1 VQAPLTKAILR
12 LLQPLIRIL
21 LRNGVP
27 FGTFAELARWVY
39 VDVALRDFAIEG
51 RKISDSRVSVL
62 TGLSRKEVRR
72 LKLLELDE
80 GEDDLVR
87 YNRAARV
94 LTAWGRE
101 TRYQDSGGRPLD
113 LPVEGEA
120 PSFTSLVHAFSG
132 DVPVRAILDELLRVG
147 AVEMTASRQ
156 LRLLERAYVPRT
168 GEAEKLGI
176 LGADVAA
183 LIRTIDRN
191 LTRDPSGPLFQR
203 KVAYDNLPS
212 EAVAQF
218 KSLSRKKSQELLEE
232 FDGFLAAHDRDRN
245 NRVQGH
251 ERWLAGIGIYYFD
264 EKLEEG
270 CSEPKTRGTST

>member
-1 VQAPLTKAILR
+1 MRTPLTQTILR

-39 VDVALRDFAIEG
+39 VDVALNDFAIEG

-62 TGLSRKEVRR
+62 TGLTRKEVRR
-72 LKLLELDE
+72 LKALDLSG
-80 GEDDLVR
+80 GEEDLVR
-87 YNRAARV
+87 YNRAAKV
-94 LTAWGRE
+94 LTAWGRDPS
-101 TRYQDSGGRPLD
+101 YQDSSGRPID
-113 LPVEGEA
+113 LSFDDEA

-147 AVEMTASRQ
+147 AVELTTSNRV
-156 LRLLERAYVPRT
+156 RLLERAYVPRT

-191 LTRDPSGPLFQR
+191 LTNDPSGPLFQR

-232 FDGFLAAHDRDRN
+232 FDSFLAEHDRDRN
-245 NRVQGH
+245 QQVKGD
-251 ERWLAGIGIYYFD
+251 ERWSAGVGIYYFD

-270 CSEPKTRGTST
+270 CSEPKPRGKST